1 MVQTTIIGGICFLIG
16 PKSGIDW
23 GRNKRTR
30 RNKRKLKLKSGKRK
44 RKRKRGMDFAVPHF
58 LLERSTFADTAL
70 TRHNNEAGMPS
81 ESGLAN

>member
-1 MVQTTIIGGICFLIG
+1 MVHTTISGGICFLIG

-44 RKRKRGMDFAVPHF
+44 RREMDFAVPQF